1 MKNMKNTI
9 SSNSNTVD
17 KINGYKIYFTDK
29 DGNETI
35 KTFDKIECSNRGKLL
50 YNEIAVALEE
60 MGNAISEGEK
70 RQILMSFIEKM
81 C

>member
-1 MKNMKNTI
+1 MG
-9 SSNSNTVD
+9 SNTH
-17 KINGYKIYFTDK
+17 GYKIYFTDEN
-29 DGNETI
+29 DNEI
-35 KTFDKIECSNRGKLL
+35 VKTFDKTEYSSRGKLL

-60 MGNAISEGEK
+60 MGQSISEAEK